1 MTTTDEQRTLIRSL
15 NDQLRRTGSGGS
27 VFVTRGVAALTPA
40 EQADITRAVTAF
52 DAFTEDN
59 DPWGEHDCATFTVG
73 GNDVMF
79 KIDYYDT
86 EMECLSPAPWD
97 AVQTRRVLTILLTQ
111 EY

>member
-1 MTTTDEQRTLIRSL
+1 MDTTDNQRTLIRNL
-15 NDQLRRTGSGGS
+15 NDQLRQTGRGGR
-27 VFVTRGVAALTPA
+27 VFVTRGVAALTSA

-59 DPWGEHDCATFTVG
+59 DPWGEHDCATLTVG
-73 GNDVMF
+73 GNEVIF

-97 AVQTRRVLTILLTQ
+97 AARTRRVLTILLTE